1 MWNGKQSDSYSI
13 FIPLGLSFFF
23 LPSLP
28 PPSCF
33 SLPLSIFFPSL
44 FLFLSTSFS
53 NDSICISAPFY
64 QEETICLPTASL
76 SESGILLHCYAFVI
90 FIGSKFMTMLVN
102 FCSLFNLDHPVFQC
116 ARFSERASDWFN
128 FTYTKWLMNQ
138 MSMAARTILCL
149 GLPLQQDLWMGPH
162 FLKTGGTYWHI

>member
-1 MWNGKQSDSYSI
+1 MKWKTVRRLLHFYSS
-13 FIPLGLSFFF
+13 GTKFFF
-23 LPSLP
+23 PSFPPSLFLF
-28 PPSCF
+28 F
-33 SLPLSIFFPSL
+33 SPSIFFPSL
-44 FLFLSTSFS
+44 FLFSFLSTSFP

-64 QEETICLPTASL
+64 QEETICLPMASL

-116 ARFSERASDWFN
+116 ASFSERASDWFN
-128 FTYTKWLMNQ
+128 FTYTRWLMNQ